1 MNLHL
6 DYPAHRPQKERMNQ
20 SSHKDFDLRDI
31 FDIPF
36 LILLWNLLSCNLRHG
51 NKALFGG
58 LNRDSW

>member
-1 MNLHL
+1 
-6 DYPAHRPQKERMNQ
+6 MNQ
-20 SSHKDFDLRDI
+20 SSHEDFDLRDI